1 MRGINNL
8 LIEGG
13 SKINTILLS
22 LGLIDK
28 LLIFRSG
35 KIIGND
41 GLPMIDNLNIH
52 SMYSVENY
60 KLSYLRTFDDD
71 VLEIRKFNK

>member
-1 MRGINNL
+1 
-8 LIEGG
+8 
-13 SKINTILLS
+13 
-22 LGLIDK
+22 
-28 LLIFRSG
+28 
-35 KIIGND
+35 
-41 GLPMIDNLNIH
+41 MIDNLNIH

>member
-1 MRGINNL
+1 MNA
-8 LIEGG
+8 
-13 SKINTILLS
+13 ILWL

-41 GLPMIDNLNIH
+41 GLPMIDNLNIY
-52 SMYSVENY
+52 SMNNVENY
-60 KLSYLRTFDDD
+60 KLSYLRTFDND
-71 VLEIRKFNK
+71 VLEIRKLDKWG